1 MDGGVHGALLGLAT
15 GRSDGPVL
23 VFGDPPANAPLGHQW
38 DHAPAARNSGTQ
50 RKPVLP
56 RADRRDTVP
65 VAAPAHRS
73 PFVGRHR
80 ELAEVREAM
89 ANARAG
95 AGALLLLSGPAGIGK
110 TRLVE
115 EAAPHGGPA
124 GARVL
129 WGRAVDDPGAPPLWP
144 WRRVLA
150 ALPDVT
156 AAVTTA
162 LAEVDLRSDRSA
174 DAEAAR
180 FRFVAAATE
189 ALLQAAE
196 PAGLVVVLEDLHWAD
211 PTTLRL
217 LRHVAADVQRSRLL
231 VVATYRDPSATPD
244 ATDTVTELL
253 RAPAAHA
260 VVLQPLTEPDVRAYL
275 REVLPHPVPDA
286 TTRRAHDRSGGN
298 PLYLRAVARLLAD
311 GRGQLPPGAADDELR
326 QVVRRTLAELPR
338 AVLDLVS
345 TAAVLGEELDTAILA
360 AVSRRSAGDVTEAL
374 DAAIRSGVLAAVPDA
389 AGRRRFVHAVVR
401 DAIYA
406 DLDASAREGL
416 HRRAAEALEGLA
428 ATDPSG
434 AGVVAGHWLRAAA
447 EPATLHRAAG
457 WARRAAEAATRS
469 LAFEEAARFLTTA
482 REALSRAGAGGDELA
497 EVLLELATAEFR
509 AGRFAQSLDDAERAS
524 AAAHSCGRTDLVA
537 AAALVVHD
545 VSSPEFPP
553 VLLRL
558 CERALAAVDGAAE
571 PALRSRLL
579 AQTASALCDAGQ
591 FDRGGSVAGEALAL
605 AEGSGDPEALVDA
618 VRARVKSTPFGLD
631 VAERLRLGR
640 IAVTLAEST
649 GQPLVALWGHQWRI
663 EGALLLGTAAVV
675 DQELDQVGALA
686 RTTGLP
692 LVRWHELRM
701 RASLACLRGRFA
713 DGLALNA
720 EARDLALTR
729 LAQDRSAVGMSHAFL
744 LQLALVTGERPV
756 WEEEARASL
765 AEAPAVP
772 IVRISRALL
781 LLLEGRRDE
790 AADLYEELRAEATAP
805 HFGTMVQGV
814 VINLVRLVEEFGDTE
829 TARVLEADIAAH
841 SFAYG
846 GAGVYCSAPSDY
858 YLGRL
863 SVVLGKLDE
872 AAEHFDRAV
881 TVAARMG
888 ARPAVV
894 HARLGLAA
902 VLLDRAA
909 AADLP
914 RTEALARQALD
925 EARRLG
931 MPGAGRSA
939 EAHLRRAREVG
950 RAADPLS
957 GREREIA
964 TLVSSALSNRQIA
977 ERLVLSERTIES
989 HVRNILAK
997 LGVANR
1003 TEIATSMLRS
1013 VNGPGTSSVPVR

>member
-1 MDGGVHGALLGLAT
+1 M
-15 GRSDGPVL
+15 
-23 VFGDPPANAPLGHQW
+23 
-38 DHAPAARNSGTQ
+38 
-50 RKPVLP
+50 
-56 RADRRDTVP
+56 
-65 VAAPAHRS
+65 AAPAHRS
-73 PFVGRHR
+73 PFVGRER

-89 ANARAG
+89 ADARAG
-95 AGALLLLSGPAGIGK
+95 TGALLLLSGPAGIGK

-115 EAAPHGGPA
+115 EAAPRGGRD
-124 GARVL
+124 GLRVL

-144 WRRVLA
+144 WRRVLG
-150 ALPDVT
+150 ALPEVA

-162 LAEVDLRSDRSA
+162 LAEVDLRPGRTA

-211 PTTLRL
+211 ETTLRL

-231 VVATYRDPSATPD
+231 VVATYRDPSSTPAATE
-244 ATDTVTELL
+244 TVTGLL
-253 RAPAAHA
+253 RVPAAHA
-260 VVLQPLTEPDVRAYL
+260 VVLRPLTEPDVRTYL
-275 REVLPHPVPDA
+275 RQVLPHPVAEA
-286 TTRRAHDRSGGN
+286 TTQQAHSRSGGN

-311 GRGQLPPGAADDELR
+311 GRGQLASGAADDELR
-326 QVVRRTLAELPR
+326 QVVRRTVAELPR
-338 AVLDLVS
+338 DVLDLVA
-345 TAAVLGEELDTAILA
+345 TAAVLGEELDTTVLA
-360 AVSRRSAGDVTEAL
+360 AVSQRPPDDVTEAL
-374 DAAIRSGVLAAVPDA
+374 DAAIRAGVLAADADA

-406 DLDASAREGL
+406 DLDASAREML
-416 HRRAAEALEGLA
+416 HRRAAEALEEAA
-428 ATDPSG
+428 ATDSSA
-434 AGVVAGHWLRAAA
+434 AGVVAGHWLRAAV
-447 EPATLHRAAG
+447 EPATLRRAAG
-457 WARRAAEAATRS
+457 WARRAAAAATRS
-469 LAFEEAARFLTTA
+469 LAFDEAARFLTMA
-482 REALSRAGAGGDELA
+482 RDGLVRAGAGDDELA
-497 EVLLELATAEFR
+497 EVLLDLATAEFR

-524 AAAHSCGRTDLVA
+524 AAAHSCGRRDLVA

-553 VLLRL
+553 ILLRL
-558 CERALAAVDGAAE
+558 CERALAAVDGSAQ

-591 FDRGGSVAGEALAL
+591 FDRGGSAAAEALAL
-605 AEGSGDPEALVDA
+605 AEGSGDPEALIDA

-631 VAERLRLGR
+631 VAERLRLGQ
-640 IAVTLAEST
+640 IAVSLAEST

-663 EGALLLGTAAVV
+663 EGALLLGTTAVV

-686 RTTGLP
+686 RATGLP

-713 DGLALNA
+713 EGRALNA
-720 EARDLALTR
+720 DARDLALTR
-729 LAQDRSAVGMSHAFL
+729 LAQDRSALGMSHAFL
-744 LQLALVTGERPV
+744 LQLALVTGERPP
-756 WEEEARASL
+756 WDDEARTTL
-765 AEAPAVP
+765 ADAPAVP

-790 AADLYEELRAEATAP
+790 AADLYEELRPEAGAP

-814 VINLVRLVEEFGDTE
+814 VINLVRLVAEFGDTE

-841 SFAYG
+841 PFASG
-846 GAGVYCSAPSDY
+846 GAGIYCSAPSDY

-863 SVVLGKLDE
+863 AVVLGRPDD
-872 AAEHFDRAV
+872 AADRFDRAV

-894 HARLGLAA
+894 HARLGVAA
-902 VLLDRAA
+902 ALLDRAVGA
-909 AADLP
+909 ELP
-914 RTEALARQALD
+914 RAEALARQALD

-931 MPGAGRSA
+931 MPGSMRSA
-939 EAHLRRAREVG
+939 EALLRRAREAG

-964 TLVSSALSNRQIA
+964 TLVASALSNRQIA
-977 ERLVLSERTIES
+977 DRLVISERTVES

-1013 VNGPGTSSVPVR
+1013 GSGARTSAVPVKQ